1 MHCGPHD
8 IINTPLPCN
17 WLDVQ
22 SPHEPVCEYLPEN
35 PVLFNKTYLSE
46 GSFGKVSLHTKDNV
60 IFDRSNTV
68 IDFCNIHTNTCIVK
82 KKLHRYDN
90 HEKHISNE
98 VNILWMLSHLPQ
110 KYNVYF
116 PIIYGYQNNV
126 VDNDN
131 IFYFDGDDK
140 ENIKIP
146 EFAED
151 GYYGGHYGGLRSD
164 DISIYQTYSGV
175 TLYTYMTEYAPIPF
189 DKVTRIMMFI
199 SKALC
204 VLHACQLCHYD
215 LKPQNITI
223 KLDEDGAI
231 KGVNLI
237 DFGVSRLIQNNKAY
251 LILRNNSGFFAELC
265 EESISGNHLYSGPEV
280 FDDSDIRTQM
290 SDIWNI
296 GSIFVELLTGI
307 PVSILLIINDNN
319 DINDM
324 SYEKICELRAT
335 TKIWNNVM
343 FPISLARYE
352 SKGSFSVYTV
362 VKIFLTKFFDSNPDI
377 ANKYVPSF
385 IHDISSAFIYFKYG
399 VTTWKRISSHELF
412 KSIKKLFVYNKIH
425 SKSNIKVPLI
435 TP

>member
-1 MHCGPHD
+1 MHNIPYN

-17 WLDVQ
+17 WSDVQ
-22 SPHEPVCEYLPEN
+22 SLRKPEHICEDLPEN
-35 PVLFNKTYLSE
+35 PMLFNKTSLGE
-46 GSFGKVSLHTKDNV
+46 GSFGKVSLYTKDNI
-60 IFDRSNTV
+60 IFEQPGNVT
-68 IDFCNIHTNTCIVK
+68 DFCNIRTNTCIVK

-110 KYNVYF
+110 KYNIYF
-116 PIIYGYQNNV
+116 PTLYGYQNNV
-126 VDNDN
+126 AEDDNN
-131 IFYFDGDDK
+131 FYFDEDDK
-140 ENIKIP
+140 ESVKIP

-151 GYYGGHYGGLRSD
+151 GYSGGFYGGLRSD
-164 DISIYQTYSGV
+164 NISIYQTYSGI
-175 TLYTYMTEYAPIPF
+175 TLYTYMIEYAPIPF
-189 DKVTRIMMFI
+189 DKVIYIMMFI

-223 KLDEDGAI
+223 QLDEDGAI

-237 DFGVSRLIQNNKAY
+237 DFGVSRFIQNNKAY
-251 LILRNNSGFFAELC
+251 LILRNNNGFFTELC
-265 EESISGNHLYSGPEV
+265 EESISGNNLYSGPEA

-324 SYEKICELRAT
+324 SYEKICELRTT

-352 SKGSFSVYTV
+352 SKGSFSVYAV
-362 VKIFLTKFFDSNPDI
+362 VKTFLTKFFESKPSVMH
-377 ANKYVPSF
+377 KYIPSF
-385 IHDISSAFIYFKYG
+385 INEISSAFIYVKHG
-399 VTTWKRISSHELF
+399 ATTKKRISSRELF
-412 KSIKKLFVYNKIH
+412 RSIKKLFIYNKIYNKI
-425 SKSNIKVPLI
+425 SQERQ
-435 TP
+435 